1 MEKIKTLWKKYSGEI
16 RECHISAYAS
26 SAAFFMF
33 LSLIPILLL
42 VCSVIPYT
50 PITEADLMEELAN
63 LLPASLVPL
72 AVRTVADVYGK
83 SPAVISISALA
94 TIWSAGKGMMAITRG
109 LNAIHPVEKPR
120 NFFFQRIRACIYT
133 VILLFLILLSLLVG
147 VFGEAI
153 GHYLMNR
160 VPELSAFMP
169 LFSNLRILVI
179 LAVLMLFFTALFT
192 WMPDAK
198 LDFRTQFLG
207 AVFVGLAWS
216 VFSYGF
222 SIYVN
227 RFAGESIYGNMT
239 TIVMLMLWFYIS
251 FYLMFLGALLSKFME
266 PAAEE
271 WLEKK
276 KSMKKKRRLK
286 LS

>member
-1 MEKIKTLWKKYSGEI
+1 MEKIKTLWKNYLGEI

-42 VCSVIPYT
+42 VCSIIPYT
-50 PITEADLMEELAN
+50 PVTEADLMEELAN

-72 AVRTVADVYGK
+72 AVRTVSDVYDK
-83 SPAVISISALA
+83 SPAVISISALV

-120 NFFFQRIRACIYT
+120 NFFSQRIRACIYT
-133 VILLFLILLSLLVG
+133 VILLFLILISLLLG

-160 VPELSAFMP
+160 VPELSEFMP

-198 LDFRTQFLG
+198 LDFRIQFLG
-207 AVFVGLAWS
+207 AVFVSIAWS

-239 TIVMLMLWFYIS
+239 TIVMLMLWFYIA
-251 FYLMFLGALLSKFME
+251 FYLMLLGALLAKFLE

-271 WLEKK
+271 WL
-276 KSMKKKRRLK
+276 KKRKLK